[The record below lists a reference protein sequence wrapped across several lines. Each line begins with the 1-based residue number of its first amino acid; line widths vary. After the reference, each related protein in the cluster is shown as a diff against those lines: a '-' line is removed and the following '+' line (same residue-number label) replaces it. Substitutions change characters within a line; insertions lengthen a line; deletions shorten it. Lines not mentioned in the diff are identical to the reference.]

1 MLNDD
6 KLCAP
11 SDRDISKTNTEDSK
25 LSESTKNLE
34 KSDFNEE

>member
-25 LSESTKNLE
+25 LSNFE